1 MTAPVTKRKGYF
13 EKVRQMK
20 NYEYVARDLAGAQR
34 KGTAQSANSNE
45 VLNLLREQG
54 LTPISVKEVTEKGA
68 PKPKQ
73 KRHRKRIKSA
83 DLSTLC
89 WQLSTM
95 LEGGIPIT
103 IALDII
109 SEDTDNVQLQSIL
122 RQISEKVKKGQP
134 VSECIADYPKV
145 FNRLSSAMI
154 LAGETGGNLAKA
166 IGKLAEY
173 FENRDKLAK
182 KVKGAMA
189 YPIFVLSFIIII
201 VIFIM
206 AFIVP
211 RFRKIFDQIGG
222 TLPAFTRGF
231 MGFYDILHYNLPYI
245 IGFVITLV
253 VLVKTFSKTSKGH
266 YIFSKVSL
274 TMPLFGKILSQAFVA
289 TFCRTTSTLLASGV
303 SVLEAFNI
311 LTGMT
316 DNDIIKSAIT
326 KTREN
331 IVGGSNISLSMSTA
345 GFFPNMVV
353 KMIQVG
359 EESGSMPEVLAKT
372 SEHYERKVDAAV
384 TTLLSLLEPIMI
396 ISVGAVV
403 SVVVI
408 ALYLPIFTMSDI

>member
-1 MTAPVTKRKGYF
+1 
-13 EKVRQMK
+13 MK
-20 NYEYVARDLAGAQR
+20 NYGYVARDLAGAQK
-34 KGTAQSANSNE
+34 KGFAQAANSNE
-45 VLNLLREQG
+45 VLNQLREQG
-54 LTPISVKEVTEKGA
+54 LTPISVKEVSKKSVK
-68 PKPKQ
+68 KPRQ
-73 KRHRKRIKSA
+73 KAHRKRIKSG
-83 DLSTLC
+83 DLAALC
-89 WQLSTM
+89 WQLATM

-103 IALDII
+103 TALDII
-109 SEDTDNVQLQSIL
+109 SEDTDNAQLQSIL
-122 RQISEKVKKGQP
+122 KQLSEKVKKGQP
-134 VSECIADYPKV
+134 VSECISEYPKV
-145 FNRLSSAMI
+145 FNRLCCAMV

-222 TLPAFTRGF
+222 TMPAFTRGF
-231 MGFYDILHYNLPYI
+231 MGFYDFLHYNLHYI
-245 IGFVITLV
+245 IGLIILLI
-253 VLVKTFSKTSKGH
+253 VLATFISRTKKGH
-266 YIFSKVSL
+266 YYFSKLSL
-274 TMPLFGKILSQAFVA
+274 SMPMFGNILSQAFVA

-303 SVLEAFNI
+303 SVLEAFTI

-331 IVGGSNISLSMSTA
+331 IVGGSNISLSMSSA
-345 GFFPNMVV
+345 GFFPNMVI

-359 EESGSMPEVLAKT
+359 EESGSMPEVLEKT
-372 SEHYERKVDAAV
+372 SEHYERKVDSTV
-384 TTLLSLLEPIMI
+384 TMLLSLLEPIMI
-396 ISVGAVV
+396 ISVGGIV

-408 ALYLPIFTMSDI
+408 ALYLPIFTMSDL

>member
-1 MTAPVTKRKGYF
+1 
-13 EKVRQMK
+13 MK
-20 NYEYVARDLAGAQR
+20 NYGYVARDLSGAQK
-34 KGTAQSANSNE
+34 KGVAQAANSNE
-45 VLNLLREQG
+45 VLNQLREQG
-54 LTPISVKEVTEKGA
+54 LTPISIKEVTKKGTEKVQ
-68 PKPKQ
+68 Q
-73 KRHRKRIKSA
+73 KGRRKRIKSS
-83 DLSTLC
+83 DLAALC

-103 IALDII
+103 TALDII
-109 SEDTDNVQLQSIL
+109 GDDTDNVQLQGIL
-122 RQISEKVKKGQP
+122 KQISEKVKKGQP
-134 VSECIADYPKV
+134 VSECIAEYPKV
-145 FNRLSSAMI
+145 FNRLSCAMI
-154 LAGETGGNLAKA
+154 LAGETGGNIAKA

-189 YPIFVLSFIIII
+189 YPIFVLSFIVII

-231 MGFYDILHYNLPYI
+231 MGFYDLLRHNFLYL
-245 IGFVITLV
+245 IGLVIVLIV
-253 VLVKTFSKTSKGH
+253 VAKLLSKTTKGH
-266 YIFSKVSL
+266 YFFSKLSL

-303 SVLEAFNI
+303 SVLEAFSI

-326 KTREN
+326 QTREN
-331 IVGGSNISLSMSTA
+331 IVGGSNISLSMSSA
-345 GFFPNMVV
+345 GFFPNMVI

-359 EESGSMPEVLAKT
+359 EESGSMPEVLEKT
-372 SEHYERKVDAAV
+372 SEHYERKVDATV

-396 ISVGAVV
+396 ISVGAIV

-408 ALYLPIFTMSDI
+408 ALYLPIFTMSDM

>member
-1 MTAPVTKRKGYF
+1 
-13 EKVRQMK
+13 MK
-20 NYEYVARDLAGAQR
+20 NYGYVARDLAGAQI
-34 KGTAQSANSNE
+34 KGIAQAADSNE
-45 VLNLLREQG
+45 VLNQLREQG
-54 LTPISVKEVTEKGA
+54 LTPISVKEVSRKGVT
-68 PKPKQ
+68 KPRQ
-73 KRHRKRIKSA
+73 KAHRKRIKSA
-83 DLSTLC
+83 DLAALC

-103 IALDII
+103 TALDII
-109 SEDTDNVQLQSIL
+109 SDDTDNAQLQNIL
-122 RQISEKVKKGQP
+122 KQIAEKIKKGQP
-134 VSECIADYPKV
+134 VSECIAEYPKV
-145 FNRLSSAMI
+145 FNRLCCAMV

-222 TLPAFTRGF
+222 TMPAFTRGF
-231 MGFYDILHYNLPYI
+231 MGFYDILRYNLHYI
-245 IGFVITLV
+245 IGLVI
-253 VLVKTFSKTSKGH
+253 VLIVLATYVSRTKKGH
-266 YIFSKVSL
+266 YLFSRL
-274 TMPLFGKILSQAFVA
+274 ALAMPMFGNILSQAFVA
-289 TFCRTTSTLLASGV
+289 TFCRTTSTLLSSGV
-303 SVLEAFNI
+303 SVLEAFTI

-316 DNDIIKSAIT
+316 DNDIIKSAIV

-331 IVGGSNISLSMSTA
+331 IVGGSNISLSMSSA
-345 GFFPNMVV
+345 GFFPNMVI

-359 EESGSMPEVLAKT
+359 EESGSMPEVLEKT
-372 SEHYERKVDAAV
+372 SEHYERKVDSTV
-384 TTLLSLLEPIMI
+384 TMLLSLLEPIMI
-396 ISVGAVV
+396 ISVGAIV

-408 ALYLPIFTMSDI
+408 ALYLPIFTMSDM